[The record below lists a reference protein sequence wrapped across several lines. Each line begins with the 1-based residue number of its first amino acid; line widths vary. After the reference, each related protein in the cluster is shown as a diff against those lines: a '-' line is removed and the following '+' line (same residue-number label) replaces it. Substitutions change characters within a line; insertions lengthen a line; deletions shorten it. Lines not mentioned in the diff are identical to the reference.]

1 MSRGGRLV
9 HVNGASHEA
18 GQLRISFT
26 QFGKS
31 NPRDASFT
39 DHSSTT
45 QYGREASPVHS
56 SPIVEYKS
64 IVSKSFFMIF
74 EATLKLKPLKQLW
87 PKTFSIPFPKKF
99 DHCSPQ
105 SNYWHRNIDFWFHS
119 SRSRR
124 GEIRDAGMLICC
136 APKRVSQGKAICK
149 EIWLKI
155 KKQMKTGGSS

>member
-1 MSRGGRLV
+1 M

-39 DHSSTT
+39 DHPSTT

-64 IVSKSFFMIF
+64 IVSKSFFYDLRSY
-74 EATLKLKPLKQLW
+74 A
-87 PKTFSIPFPKKF
+87 KTETTETIV
-99 DHCSPQ
+99 
-105 SNYWHRNIDFWFHS
+105 
-119 SRSRR
+119 
-124 GEIRDAGMLICC
+124 A
-136 APKRVSQGKAICK
+136 
-149 EIWLKI
+149 
-155 KKQMKTGGSS
+155 